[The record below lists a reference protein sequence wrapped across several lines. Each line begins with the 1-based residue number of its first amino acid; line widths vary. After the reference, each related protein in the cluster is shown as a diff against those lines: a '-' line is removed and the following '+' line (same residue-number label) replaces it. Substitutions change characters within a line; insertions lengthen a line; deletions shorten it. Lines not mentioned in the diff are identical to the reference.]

1 MAWNVPSTEDK
12 IVTKPII
19 TTGKPGIHIL
29 FPHRGTWI
37 AEFVEATWKPL
48 SVAQLPWC
56 EKHIAMCRVPSLPNA
71 RNVLVKTFLESTDEW
86 CLWIDE
92 DMIVETPVGK
102 MGDIEIGD
110 PNLALQIMHKS
121 LVDSGESIVTGL
133 YRAKQKHGFH
143 YAIWNAVEKP
153 GGGEAFQHIE
163 HWQPPEANWFSVSVA
178 GMGFML
184 MHRRVFEAMRDAGYG
199 TNEKPYFHWEHPGAR
214 SEDFDMLMKAGE
226 LGFKTWCLT
235 DVKLSH
241 FGLLVLETGG
251 NKGLQLRVPKV

>member
-1 MAWNVPSTEDK
+1 MAWNISSSDVPAPP
-12 IVTKPII
+12 KPTI
-19 TTGKPGIHIL
+19 TNGKTGIHIL
-29 FPHRGTWI
+29 FPHRGEWL

-48 SVAQLPWC
+48 TVMQLPWC
-56 EKHIAMCRVPSLPNA
+56 EKHIALCRVPGVANA
-71 RNVLVKTFLESTDEW
+71 RNVLVEKFLESTDEW

-143 YAIWNAVEKP
+143 YAIWKVIETP
-153 GGGEAFQHIE
+153 DGGEGFQHIQK
-163 HWQPPEANWFSVSVA
+163 WQPPEANWFSVDVA

-184 MHRRVFEAMRDAGYG
+184 MHRRVFETMRDAGYG
-199 TNEKPYFHWEHPGAR
+199 TDEKPYFHWEHPGAR
-214 SEDFDMLMKAGE
+214 SEDFDMLMKARA

-241 FGLLVLETGG
+241 MGQLVLTIDGG
-251 NKGLQLRVPKV
+251 LRVPKV